1 MEFLMT
7 TEKRLKI
14 TQVKSSIGR
23 LKKHKAC
30 LTGLGLRRVGHSV
43 EREDTPPIRGMLNR
57 ISHLINVEE
66 L

>member
-43 EREDTPPIRGMLNR
+43 EREDNPSIRGMLNR
-57 ISHLINVEE
+57 ISYLINVEA

>member
-1 MEFLMT
+1 MT

-43 EREDTPPIRGMLNR
+43 EREDTPSIRGMLNR
-57 ISHLINVEE
+57 ISYLINVEE

>member
-1 MEFLMT
+1 MT

-43 EREDTPPIRGMLNR
+43 ERDDTPSIRGMLNR
-57 ISHLINVEE
+57 ISYLINVEE

>member
-1 MEFLMT
+1 MT

-57 ISHLINVEE
+57 ISYLINVEE

>member
-1 MEFLMT
+1 MT

-43 EREDTPPIRGMLNR
+43 ELEDTPPIRGMLNR

>member
-1 MEFLMT
+1 MT

-43 EREDTPPIRGMLNR
+43 EREDTPSIRGMVNR
-57 ISHLINVEE
+57 ISYLINVEE

>member
-1 MEFLMT
+1 MT
-7 TEKRLKI
+7 TAKRLKI

-43 EREDTPPIRGMLNR
+43 EREDTPSIRGMLNR
-57 ISHLINVEE
+57 ISYLINVEE